1 MLDILLCWTIDSPYA
16 GVRRDGTK
24 VFRVA
29 RRGGFVELVVLGGS
43 GAWPRAGQPC
53 SGYLVEHAG
62 FRLLVDPGYGVMGEL
77 LRHCDPTEV
86 DAVLVSHGHP
96 DHCADLNPLLRA
108 RVLGPTRCAALP
120 VLAPDGALDAL
131 LALDPIEAVAA
142 GADVRP
148 VGSGDKI
155 ILGPLTVIVAELRH
169 HVTTLGF
176 RIVSDD
182 GCVLVYT
189 ADSGESSDRVDLARN
204 AGLLIAEASYPSG
217 TPVED
222 ARYLSDAAQ
231 VARLALDADV
241 DHCLLTHLMPFADP
255 STALALARQEGLE
268 SVEVASPGMRL
279 AVEPR
284 PDAIALPRRAAQR
297 VISLTNAQPR
307 RANLS

>member
-1 MLDILLCWTIDSPYA
+1 M
-16 GVRRDGTK
+16 
-24 VFRVA
+24 
-29 RRGGFVELVVLGGS
+29 ELVVLGGS
-43 GAWPRAGQPC
+43 GGWPRADQPC
-53 SGYLVEHAG
+53 SGYLLEHDG
-62 FRLLVDPGYGVMGEL
+62 FRLLIDPGYGVMGEL
-77 LRHCDPTEV
+77 LRHCDPAAV

-108 RVLGPTRCAALP
+108 RVLGPTECAPLP
-120 VLAPDGALDAL
+120 VVAPEGALDAL
-131 LALDPIEAVAA
+131 FALDPIEAVAA

-148 VGSGDKI
+148 AGSGDKI
-155 ILGPLTVIVAELRH
+155 ILGPLAVIIGELRH

-176 RIVSDD
+176 RIVADD

-217 TPVED
+217 TPAED

-255 STALALARQEGLE
+255 FTALVLARGAGFE
-268 SVEVASPGMRL
+268 SVEVARPGLRRTI
-279 AVEPR
+279 EPR
-284 PDAIALPRRAAQR
+284 PDAIGLPRRAAQR
-297 VISLTNAQPR
+297 VVSLTNAQPR

>member
-1 MLDILLCWTIDSPYA
+1 M
-16 GVRRDGTK
+16 
-24 VFRVA
+24 
-29 RRGGFVELVVLGGS
+29 ELVVLGGS

-53 SGYLVEHAG
+53 SGYLVEHGG
-62 FRLLVDPGYGVMGEL
+62 FRLLIDPGYGVMGEL
-77 LRHCDPTEV
+77 LRYCDPTAV
-86 DAVLVSHGHP
+86 DAVVVSHGHP

-108 RVLGPTRCAALP
+108 RVLGPTECGPLP

-131 LALDPIEAVAA
+131 LALDPIESVAA

-148 VGSGDKI
+148 VGGGDKI
-155 ILGPLTVIVAELRH
+155 ILGPLAIIVGELRH

-204 AGLLIAEASYPSG
+204 AGLLIAEASYPDG
-217 TPVED
+217 TPAAD

-241 DHCLLTHLMPFADP
+241 DRCLLTHLMPFADP
-255 STALALARQEGLE
+255 STALVLARDAGFEEVEIARPGL
-268 SVEVASPGMRL
+268 RHT
-279 AVEPR
+279 VEPR
-284 PDAIALPRRAAQR
+284 PDAIGLPRRAAQR
-297 VISLTNAQPR
+297 VGGRTNAQPR
-307 RANLS
+307 RASLS